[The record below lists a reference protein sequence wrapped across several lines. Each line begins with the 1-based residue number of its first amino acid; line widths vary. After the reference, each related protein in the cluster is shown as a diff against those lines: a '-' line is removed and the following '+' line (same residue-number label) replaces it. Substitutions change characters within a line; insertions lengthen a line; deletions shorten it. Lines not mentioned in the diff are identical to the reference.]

1 MGADLICYIAFGPRK
16 ISLGDRKVNKVARQA
31 REYLDGCI
39 AAAERL
45 LLGQKD
51 VPDPR
56 KGPVDAKRSI
66 TLCLASSTHDN
77 VPRFSSVEDLRA
89 HPQYQ
94 DLVRRML
101 ADCGRDVEAGHV
113 FGSGLEG
120 LAKEVRDFVAGWNN
134 GGFRDLSY
142 RVDPLHPR
150 RKVVVAGERSWGD
163 EPQGVGYQMLKKAFG
178 LTIAQRLGVT

>member
-1 MGADLICYIAFGPRK
+1 MGADLICYIALGPRK
-16 ISLGDRKVNKVARQA
+16 ISLSDHKVNKVARQA
-31 REYLDGCI
+31 RKYLDGCI

-77 VPRFSSVEDLRA
+77 VPRFNSIEDLRL
-89 HPQYQ
+89 HPEYQ
-94 DLVRRML
+94 DLVRRTL

-113 FGSGLEG
+113 FGGGLED
-120 LAKEVRDFVAGWNN
+120 LAKEVRNFVARWNN
-134 GGFRDLSY
+134 GHFRDLSY

-150 RKVVVAGERSWGD
+150 RKVLVAGERSWGD